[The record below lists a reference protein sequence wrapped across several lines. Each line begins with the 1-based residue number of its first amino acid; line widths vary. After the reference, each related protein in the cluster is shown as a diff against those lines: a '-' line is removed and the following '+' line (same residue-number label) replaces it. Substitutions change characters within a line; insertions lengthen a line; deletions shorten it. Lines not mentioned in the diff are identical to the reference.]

1 MPEDEP
7 FPSPPEPA
15 EPLPGNTWIPK
26 AALWWMGAAVL
37 FIFTAVFVLRQCGEG
52 VVLPGG
58 PPVTDPGQLPAVNQE
73 TDLEFRA
80 DQLWYKVDEDKPF
93 SGAAVLYHPNGK
105 MMSRTII
112 QAGKEANGTIIE
124 KWDADGKIIGPLWLD
139 ER

>member
-37 FIFTAVFVLRQCGEG
+37 FVIAAVFVLPGQCGEG

-58 PPVTDPGQLPAVNQE
+58 PSVTDPGQLPAVNQD

-80 DQLWYKVDEDKPF
+80 DQLWYKVGEDKPF
-93 SGAAVLYHPNGK
+93 SGAALRHHPNGK

-112 QAGKEANGTIIE
+112 QAGKPLGLIE
-124 KWDADGKIIGPLWLD
+124 EWDADGKVVGPRFRD